1 MAWGQHFVLNAAR
14 CCPRS
19 IRSAS
24 VITAFSK
31 DLVKRIDMIPYGP
44 PVLHHF
50 GSDDKLGYTLVQLIE
65 TSNIIAHFV
74 EETDDM
80 YLDVFSC
87 KDFNPETVKTIVD
100 NYFRPRAVSCQLLPR
115 QAPLPQGEALP
126 SIAGF
131 RPAGSSVP
139 LLIE

>member
-1 MAWGQHFVLNAAR
+1 M
-14 CCPRS
+14 
-19 IRSAS
+19 
-24 VITAFSK
+24 ITAFSK
-31 DLVKRIDMIPYGP
+31 ELVQKIDMIPFGA

-87 KDFNPETVKTIVD
+87 KEFNPEMVKTIVE
-100 NYFRPRAVSCQLLPR
+100 NYFRPRAVSCHLLVR
-115 QAPLPQGEALP
+115 QAPAVPGELAP
-126 SIAGF
+126 SIVGF
-131 RPAGSSVP
+131 RPQSGSAP
-139 LLIE
+139 PTLR